1 MFHSQLTLL
10 MEMFHKNGYPEN
22 IIDGCVK
29 LLINKIYTLK
39 KDTCS
44 RKKPMQTRNKFRN
57 SIKVNLTVKTLV
69 ILKI

>member
-1 MFHSQLTLL
+1 MFNSQLTLL
-10 MEMFHKNGYPEN
+10 MEMFHKNCYPEN
-22 IIDGCVK
+22 VIDGCVK

-44 RKKPMQTRNKFRN
+44 RKKPKQTGAKFRN
-57 SIKVNLTVKTLV
+57 SIKVDLTVKTLV